1 MTKNKRDN
9 TLMIFMGFPLLDYP
23 NMLAVTIRKQK
34 NRSRINK
41 KRKGSIQAL
50 HTHKAHK
57 A

>member
-1 MTKNKRDN
+1 
-9 TLMIFMGFPLLDYP
+9 
-23 NMLAVTIRKQK
+23 MLEITIRKYK
-34 NRSRINK
+34 GVNMKTPTRLLFSAICFKLINK

>member
-1 MTKNKRDN
+1 
-9 TLMIFMGFPLLDYP
+9 MGFPLFLKDHP
-23 NMLAVTIRKQK
+23 NMLVVTIRKRK
-34 NRSRINK
+34 SHSINK